1 MFFCQ
6 LNGRDITWSVSTQGY
21 LNSVAFATGMS
32 PLVGRYGIRAG
43 IVSGFLCASM
53 CTATSALH
61 GGFVL
66 YNGGFTSGIT
76 VLILLPILEK
86 YVPNTRDEI
95 KDQRLNMQELISLVG
110 NHPAPG
116 AGSKKGKEEHR
127 I

>member
-1 MFFCQ
+1 GINSCKRFKICAYYTMFYHLMKALFQ
-6 LNGRDITWSVSTQGY
+6 LTSER
-21 LNSVAFATGMS
+21 F
-32 PLVGRYGIRAG
+32 
-43 IVSGFLCASM
+43 GFLCASM

-116 AGSKKGKEEHR
+116 AGSKKGKEEHKNS
-127 I
+127 